1 MITTMSTLQQIE
13 EAVQRLSTQ
22 ERAAFR
28 TWFAAFDADE
38 WDRQFEEDVA
48 SGRLDWLAE
57 EARADSRARRCTD
70 R

>member
-1 MITTMSTLQQIE
+1 MIKTMSTLQQIE
-13 EAVQRLSTQ
+13 EAVERLSTQ

-28 TWFAAFDADE
+28 TWYVEFDADE
-38 WDRQFEEDVA
+38 WDRQLEEDVA

-57 EARADSRARRCTD
+57 EARADHRAGRCTD

>member
-1 MITTMSTLQQIE
+1 MIGTMNTSQQLE

-57 EARADSRARRCTD
+57 EARADHRAGRCTD

>member
-1 MITTMSTLQQIE
+1 MIKNMSSLQQIE

-28 TWFAAFDADE
+28 TWFVAFDAGE

-48 SGRLDWLAE
+48 TGRLDCLAE
-57 EARADSRARRCTD
+57 EARADNREGRCTD